1 MVKKIVRK
9 NGKNEAWDSEKIR
22 IAIKKSNERAKSDI
36 TVEQMDNIIK
46 EIERIKD
53 FELVSP
59 ITTLKIHDVVLD
71 VLQKYSPE
79 TYIEYKAF
87 RNYKERYASSFDNTR
102 IVSENIIKQGDKE
115 NANKDSNLN
124 STKQALI
131 GEGIMRELMLN
142 FELSPKWVKAHEEG
156 WIHIHDLSQRY
167 LRQINCCL
175 FDMGNLLKGGF
186 ELNGVI
192 YIEPKSIQTAFAVI
206 GDVTLS
212 ASSQQ
217 LGGFTIPEIDSILAP
232 YAEKTY
238 HDYIKKFEK
247 VLDRNVAIKLAYDAT
262 IREIEQ
268 GYQGFE
274 TKLNTVSNSLG
285 QVPFVTITFGMEISQ
300 WGNIISETILDVREK
315 GLGATKVTAIFPKL
329 VYLHL
334 DGINGDKD
342 DINYKSY
349 LKAIECSRK
358 RLYPDYLSL
367 DEGNLSEIYNRCG
380 QIVSPMGCRAYL
392 SPFYNGEKEI
402 YTGRNNIGAVTL
414 NLPKIALE
422 SKGNLD
428 VFYSLIRTYSEMIFD
443 IHLDYYEKVGKQK
456 GSSNP
461 LLFCEGGSWKSVGYN
476 DNIAPILEAST
487 ASLGYVGIEETSQA
501 LFGKSIVDNKDFALE
516 LVGFLKGLTEEAS
529 NEYNKLFALYSTPA
543 ESLIYKFQK
552 LNREQYGVIENVTDR
567 EYMTN
572 SFHVHVSHDISIP
585 EKIIFESD
593 FHKLATGGRI
603 SYNEFKFNAPTA
615 LLKQSVDFAMKKG
628 LYYGV
633 NMISATCGDCGY
645 QGDFDDKCPSCSS
658 EDITS
663 ISRCCGYL
671 SYGKVKGDTRYNIGK
686 QAEIKDRVKHN
697 MRKEDLL

>member
-1 MVKKIVRK
+1 MIKEVVRK
-9 NGKNEAWDSEKIR
+9 NGKSEVWDSNKIR
-22 IAIKKSNERAKSDI
+22 EAVKKSNDRTSKAIPK
-36 TVEQMDNIIK
+36 EQMDSIVR
-46 EIERIKD
+46 EVERIRDVK
-53 FELVSP
+53 LIPPVS
-59 ITTLKIHDVVLD
+59 TLEVHEIVLE
-71 VLQKYSPE
+71 VLKEHHPE
-79 TYIEYKAF
+79 TYLEYKAF

-102 IVSENIIKQGDKE
+102 IVSENIISQGDKE

-142 FELSPKWVKAHEEG
+142 FELAPKWVEAHNEG

-175 FDMGNLLKGGF
+175 FDMGNLLQGGF
-186 ELNGVI
+186 ELNGVV
-192 YIEPKSIQTAFAVI
+192 YIQPKSIQTAFAVI

-217 LGGFTIPEIDSILAP
+217 LGGFTVPEIDSILAP
-232 YAEKTY
+232 YAERTY
-238 HDYIKKFEK
+238 IDHLYKFRDVVE
-247 VLDRNVAIKLAYDAT
+247 DREIARQLAYDAT
-262 IREIEQ
+262 LREIQQ

-285 QVPFVTITFGMEISQ
+285 QVPFVTITFGLDKTL
-300 WGNIISETILDVREK
+300 WGRLITETILDVREK

-329 VYLHL
+329 VFLHR
-334 DGINGDKD
+334 DGINGQKG

-349 LKAIECSRK
+349 LKAIECSQK

-367 DEGNLSEIYNRCG
+367 NEGNLAEVFNRCG
-380 QIVSPMGCRAYL
+380 QVVSPMGCRAYL
-392 SPFYNGEKEI
+392 SPFYNGSDEI

-422 SKGNLD
+422 SNGD
-428 VFYSLIRTYSEMIFD
+428 ISTFYRLIQTYSNMIFD

-476 DNIAPILEAST
+476 DPIAPILEAST

-501 LFGKSIVDNKDFALE
+501 LFGLSIVDNKEFALE
-516 LVGFLKGLTEEAS
+516 LVKFLKTLTEEAS
-529 NEYNKLFALYSTPA
+529 EKHNKLFALYSTPA
-543 ESLIYKFQK
+543 ESLIYKFQT
-552 LNREQYGVIENVTDR
+552 LNRKQYGVIKNVTDR

-585 EKIIFESD
+585 EKILFESD

-603 SYNEFKFNAPTA
+603 SYNEFKFNAPNA
-615 LLKQSVDFAMKKG
+615 LLKQSVDFAMKQG

-686 QAEIKDRVKHN
+686 QAEIKDRVKHS
-697 MRKEDLL
+697 M

>member
-380 QIVSPMGCRAYL
+380 QIVSPMG
-392 SPFYNGEKEI
+392 
-402 YTGRNNIGAVTL
+402 
-414 NLPKIALE
+414 
-422 SKGNLD
+422 
-428 VFYSLIRTYSEMIFD
+428 
-443 IHLDYYEKVGKQK
+443 
-456 GSSNP
+456 
-461 LLFCEGGSWKSVGYN
+461 
-476 DNIAPILEAST
+476 
-487 ASLGYVGIEETSQA
+487 
-501 LFGKSIVDNKDFALE
+501 
-516 LVGFLKGLTEEAS
+516 
-529 NEYNKLFALYSTPA
+529 
-543 ESLIYKFQK
+543 
-552 LNREQYGVIENVTDR
+552 
-567 EYMTN
+567 
-572 SFHVHVSHDISIP
+572 
-585 EKIIFESD
+585 
-593 FHKLATGGRI
+593 
-603 SYNEFKFNAPTA
+603 
-615 LLKQSVDFAMKKG
+615 
-628 LYYGV
+628 
-633 NMISATCGDCGY
+633 
-645 QGDFDDKCPSCSS
+645 
-658 EDITS
+658 
-663 ISRCCGYL
+663 
-671 SYGKVKGDTRYNIGK
+671 
-686 QAEIKDRVKHN
+686 
-697 MRKEDLL
+697 